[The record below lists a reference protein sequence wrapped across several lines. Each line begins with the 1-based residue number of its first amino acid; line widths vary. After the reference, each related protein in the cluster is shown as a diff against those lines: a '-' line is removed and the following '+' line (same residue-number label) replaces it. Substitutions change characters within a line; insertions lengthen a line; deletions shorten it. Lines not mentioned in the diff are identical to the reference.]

1 MTSLKNS
8 KKDIQNKSFWDSVK
22 VALEGIIH
30 SLQNERNMRV
40 HFVFAAVVIVA
51 SIYFSLSYVDIIL
64 LIFAISFVLVSE
76 MFNTAI
82 EYLADI
88 VSEKKYDPMVKILK
102 DLSAGAVFVAS
113 INAML
118 TGYILTVN
126 RIARHR
132 GDLLA
137 KIKQSPWHF
146 TLITI
151 IVCVVLVFIIK
162 RLRGDKNLLSGGLPS
177 GHAAIAFAVW
187 MIIWLVKMDSLVS
200 ILSFLLAFMVARSR
214 VTSGIHNGWEVI
226 AGSVLGTLTALLLFQ
241 VLV

>member
-1 MTSLKNS
+1 MTSLGKSEKN
-8 KKDIQNKSFWDSVK
+8 IYNRSFWDSVR

-30 SLQNERNMRV
+30 ALQHERNMRI
-40 HFVFAAVVIVA
+40 HFIFAALVIIT
-51 SIYFSLSYVDIIL
+51 SLYFSIAYVDMIL
-64 LIFAISFVLVSE
+64 VLFAISLVLISE

-88 VSEKKYDPMVKILK
+88 VTEKKYNPMVKILK
-102 DLSAGAVFVAS
+102 DISAGAVFVAAL
-113 INAML
+113 NALL

-126 RIARHR
+126 RIANHK
-132 GDLLA
+132 GDLLV
-137 KIKQSPWHF
+137 KIIQSPWHF

-162 RLRGDKNLLSGGLPS
+162 RIRGDKNLLSGGLPS

-187 MIIWLVKMDSLVS
+187 MIIWLIKMDSLVS

-214 VTSGIHNGWEVI
+214 VTSGIHKGWEVI
-226 AGSVLGTLTALLLFQ
+226 AGSLLGALTALLLFQ